1 MTNPASQ
8 PQYFDAIEGAS
19 RAYLD
24 QLQEAAVVAMCRHA
38 YRHAPLIR
46 ETWDKAGVRP
56 SDIRSLADFRAK
68 APMIDKDDQ
77 RRFRDAHRDPAGGMG
92 PLVPGETVSIG
103 TTSGTTGDPTPIPNW
118 ARTPSEEAY
127 IRAQWELGVR
137 PGDHLAH
144 IIFTYRGGHRRR
156 MYANHGI
163 REIMFSMSPP
173 EMIRLVEA
181 SKIYRPTSMSIIAN
195 PLILVLESYFEKSG
209 DDPVE
214 AFKSYKGGIFGGEP
228 LGSRLKALTK
238 SWGLHLVETTSLGEV
253 ASATECRHKAGFH
266 AFEDI
271 AYIETVDPV
280 TGEPIADGEVGEL
293 VVTTLVD
300 QLTPLVRF
308 RTGDLVV
315 IDRSQC
321 ACGRNHARFTLL
333 GRATDQI
340 LVEGRSVL
348 PREIMELVELH
359 DECRAGLFQIIRSAR
374 EMDALALRVGF
385 DLARLKDGEAALAG
399 RLRDAVTA
407 AVGIAVRVELIDE
420 QQLLKLGP
428 PHKIPRVTKA

>member
-1 MTNPASQ
+1 MTGTSSH
-8 PQYFDAIEGAS
+8 PQYFDPIEGAS

-24 QLQEAAVVAMCRHA
+24 QLQEAAIVSMCRHA
-38 YRHAPLIR
+38 YSHAPLIR
-46 ETWDKAGVRP
+46 ETWDKAGVKP
-56 SDIRSLADFRAK
+56 SDIRSIADFRAK

-77 RRFRDAHRDPAGGMG
+77 RRFRDAHLDPAGGMG
-92 PLVPGETVSIG
+92 PLIPGETVSIG

-118 ARTPSEEAY
+118 ARTASEEAY

-163 REIMFSMSPP
+163 KEIMFSMSPP

-181 SKIYRPTSMSIIAN
+181 SRIYRPTSMSIIAN
-195 PLILVLESYFEKSG
+195 PLILVLEAYFEKSG

-214 AFKSYKGGIFGGEP
+214 AFRSYKGGIFGGEP
-228 LGSRLKALTK
+228 LGNRLKTLTRN
-238 SWGLHLVETTSLGEV
+238 WGLHLVETTSLGEV

-300 QLTPLVRF
+300 RLTPLVRF

-321 ACGRNHARFTLL
+321 KCGRNHARFNLL

-340 LVEGRSVL
+340 VVEGRSVL
-348 PREIMELVELH
+348 PREIMELIELH
-359 DECRAGLFQIIRSAR
+359 DECRAGLFQIIRTAR
-374 EMDALALRVGF
+374 EMDALALRVGY
-385 DLARLKDGEAALAG
+385 DLQRLAGAEAALAD
-399 RLRDAVTA
+399 RLHQKVKEAIGVP
-407 AVGIAVRVELIDE
+407 VRIELVDE

-428 PHKIPRVTKA
+428 PHKIPRVTKS